1 VKAYQQQYLQY
12 VQGDASLLNMD
23 AIRNNALDT
32 LIARQLLLQQAQK
45 MGLNL
50 SDAQFV
56 AMLSQVPEFQVNGK
70 FSDQAFGNYLR
81 SSGMTKEMLI
91 ANLRKDQAL
100 KMLSGTISNY
110 TLLDKNDIQRLAAI
124 QTEQREIYLASVKLD
139 EYKKGLTASSQEIA
153 DYYNKHKSSFKQNA
167 SVDVDY
173 VVLTPAMMNTSTAHQ
188 QMLKFSR
195 HIANM

>member
-1 VKAYQQQYLQY
+1 
-12 VQGDASLLNMD
+12 
-23 AIRNNALDT
+23 
-32 LIARQLLLQQAQK
+32 
-45 MGLNL
+45 
-50 SDAQFV
+50 
-56 AMLSQVPEFQVNGK
+56 
-70 FSDQAFGNYLR
+70 
-81 SSGMTKEMLI
+81 MTKEMLI

-173 VVLTPAMMNTSTAHQ
+173 VVLTPAMMNTSTAYQ